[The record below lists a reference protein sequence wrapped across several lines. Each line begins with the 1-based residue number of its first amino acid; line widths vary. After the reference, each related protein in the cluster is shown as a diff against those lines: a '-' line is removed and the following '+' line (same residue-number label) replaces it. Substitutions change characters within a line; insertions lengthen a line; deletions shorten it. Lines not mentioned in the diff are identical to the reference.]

1 MGPLEGCECVTSYAH
16 TGGSGL
22 LPLQPQVRARFFI
35 WGSPTGRS
43 SFQVLFS
50 QLVQNLGVREM
61 TTPERLP
68 GGCYQR
74 GGCFQ
79 DSSPAHTHPQQLE
92 DSRQAGGRQG
102 GPLPDLSQKPGCEG
116 HAERHADVWLPQS
129 CRLIDSGS
137 CGAPSNVSQ
146 ETRAQTAWHPGHCGS
161 KCHRPQ

>member
-1 MGPLEGCECVTSYAH
+1 MTPMTHSPTLAGASLRVGPLEGCECVTSYAH

-22 LPLQPQVRARFFI
+22 LPLQAQVRARFFI

-116 HAERHADVWLPQS
+116 HAERHADVSLPQS
-129 CRLIDSGS
+129 CRLRKLAGTM
-137 CGAPSNVSQ
+137 CLA
-146 ETRAQTAWHPGHCGS
+146 R
-161 KCHRPQ
+161 